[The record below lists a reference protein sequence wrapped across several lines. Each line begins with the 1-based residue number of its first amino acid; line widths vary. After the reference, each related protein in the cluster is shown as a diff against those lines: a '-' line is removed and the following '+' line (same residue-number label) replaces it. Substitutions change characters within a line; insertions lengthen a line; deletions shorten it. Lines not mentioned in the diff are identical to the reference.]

1 MDSSAPL
8 VSIITI
14 TRNRANLIH
23 RAIESIQ
30 NQTYENFE
38 HIIVDG
44 NSEDN
49 TQEVVKSY
57 TDARIKYI
65 KLSQYGPSVQLKA
78 AIKEVKGRY
87 ITFLDDDDEYL
98 PTKIEKQVV
107 LIESLPLE
115 YGFVYCWMDYFDNRT
130 KQYLY
135 THRAELRGFVG
146 DDVVSTPTV
155 SGTPTCFFRKEVF
168 IEMGGWRDDIGF
180 MMSDWELAAR
190 TCQRYKVDYV
200 PESLVKVYVNHGV
213 QRMSDNGY
221 YRTDYWP
228 RALTFANHF
237 LSEFSDVFARFPSRS
252 VPHLYM
258 ASRSCF
264 AQRKW
269 KEGWRYY
276 KKLIR
281 LKPSVKNL
289 LLIPYSL
296 FR

>member
-14 TRNRANLIH
+14 TRNRANLIQ

-49 TQEVVKSY
+49 THEVVKSY
-57 TDARIKYI
+57 GDERINYI
-65 KLSQYGPSVQLKA
+65 KLSQYGPIIQLKA
-78 AIKEVKGRY
+78 GIEVAKGKY
-87 ITFLDDDDEYL
+87 ITFLDDDDEYS
-98 PTKIEKQVV
+98 PTKIEKQVI
-107 LIESLPLE
+107 LIESLPAE
-115 YGFVYCWMDYFDNRT
+115 YGFVYCWMDYFDDAT

-135 THRAELRGFVG
+135 THKAELRGFVG

-155 SGTPTCFFRKEVF
+155 SGTPTYFFRRNVF
-168 IEMGGWRDDIGF
+168 DEMGGWRSDIGII
-180 MMSDWELAAR
+180 SDWELAAR

>member
-49 TQEVVKSY
+49 THEVVKSY
-57 TDARIKYI
+57 GDERINYI
-65 KLSQYGPSVQLKA
+65 KLSQYGPIIQLKA
-78 AIKEVKGRY
+78 GIEVAKGKY

-107 LIESLPLE
+107 LIESLPAE
-115 YGFVYCWMDYFDNRT
+115 YGFVYCWMDYFDDAT

-135 THRAELRGFVG
+135 THKAELRGFVG

-155 SGTPTCFFRKEVF
+155 SGTPTYFFRRNVF
-168 IEMGGWRDDIGF
+168 DEMGGWRSDIGII
-180 MMSDWELAAR
+180 SDWELAAR

>member
-1 MDSSAPL
+1 MKAG
-8 VSIITI
+8 
-14 TRNRANLIH
+14 
-23 RAIESIQ
+23 IE
-30 NQTYENFE
+30 
-38 HIIVDG
+38 V
-44 NSEDN
+44 
-49 TQEVVKSY
+49 
-57 TDARIKYI
+57 A
-65 KLSQYGPSVQLKA
+65 
-78 AIKEVKGRY
+78 KGKY
-87 ITFLDDDDEYL
+87 ITFLDDDDEYS
-98 PTKIEKQVV
+98 PTKIEKQVI
-107 LIESLPLE
+107 LIESLPAE
-115 YGFVYCWMDYFDNRT
+115 YGFVYCWMDYFDDAT

-135 THRAELRGFVG
+135 THKAELRGFVG

-155 SGTPTCFFRKEVF
+155 SGTPTYFFRRNVF
-168 IEMGGWRDDIGF
+168 DEMGGWRSDIGII
-180 MMSDWELAAR
+180 SDWELAAR